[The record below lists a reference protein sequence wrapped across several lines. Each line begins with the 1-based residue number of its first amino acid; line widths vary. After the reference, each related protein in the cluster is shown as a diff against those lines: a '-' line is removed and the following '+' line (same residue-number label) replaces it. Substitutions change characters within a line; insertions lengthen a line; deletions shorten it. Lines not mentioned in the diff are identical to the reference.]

1 MVEEEKDQ
9 KSQVNQPQPS
19 SEEVPTNDT
28 TQENLAENAE
38 SSQEEEEMFF
48 GSLSDIMTATSRA
61 VQELKHNLEP
71 KEEFRFL
78 ARVLREAAINDRMG
92 KDQPFAEY
100 LYETLAL

>member
-9 KSQVNQPQPS
+9 KSQVNQQQPS
-19 SEEVPTNDT
+19 SEEVPTNDA
-28 TQENLAENAE
+28 TQENLAGDAE

-78 ARVLREAAINDRMG
+78 ARVLKEAAINDRMG